1 MVKNVKINIASVLK
15 NDGASTD
22 FSGEVSLGRVEFMG
36 SMFDFRQPLSIV
48 GKVLNIGGTIEISAS
63 ITGSYITECSRC
75 GKPVAEE
82 FSSDLFE
89 SLDNDFSDIDE
100 ECISIQGNV
109 MDISGSIEAC
119 IFGNIPM
126 QSLCS
131 EDCKGL
137 CPKCGINLNE
147 NECNCD
153 TTVYDPRFAIFRN
166 LSEEV

>member
-1 MVKNVKINIASVLK
+1 MKINIASVLK
-15 NDGASTD
+15 NDGASTA
-22 FSGEVSLGRVEFMG
+22 FSGEVPLGKVEFMG
-36 SMFDFRQPLSIV
+36 SMLDFEKPLSIA
-48 GKVLNIGGTIEISAS
+48 GSVLNIGGTLEISAQ
-63 ITGSYITECSRC
+63 IEGGYVTECSRC
-75 GKPVAEE
+75 GKLVDEK
-82 FSSDLFE
+82 FSTELFE
-89 SLDNDFSDIDE
+89 SLDSDFSDIDE
-100 ECISIQGNV
+100 ECISISGNV
-109 MDISGSIEAC
+109 MDISGSVEAC

-137 CPKCGINLNE
+137 CPKCGINLNN